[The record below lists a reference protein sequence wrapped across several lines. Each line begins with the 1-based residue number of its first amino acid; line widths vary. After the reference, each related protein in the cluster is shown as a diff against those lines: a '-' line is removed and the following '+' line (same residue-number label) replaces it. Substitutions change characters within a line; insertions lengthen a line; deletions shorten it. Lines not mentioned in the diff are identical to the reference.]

1 MSGSRIIP
9 GTEEVPNIN
18 GVYRAKVEVKGVK
31 KVWDRVKVYN
41 TISEAYKN
49 KKQIRDNKYIGKTS
63 SGIDVEMYLNK
74 DGSIATAYPLYK
86 KPKE

>member
-1 MSGSRIIP
+1 MKNKNDLAL
-9 GTEEVPNIN
+9 T
-18 GVYRAKVEVKGVK
+18 
-31 KVWDRVKVYN
+31 
-41 TISEAYKN
+41 EAYKN